1 MLVLSRRVGEKILF
15 PEQNIVVQVLAVKG
29 GAIRLGIDAPP
40 EVKVFREE
48 LSKELASASERMV
61 SAATTP

>member
-1 MLVLSRRVGEKILF
+1 
-15 PEQNIVVQVLAVKG
+15 VLAVKG

-48 LSKELASASERMV
+48 LSKELDSASERMV
-61 SAATTP
+61 SAAETP